1 MQSCHHHS
9 SPGRVLA
16 ALVPLVALVL
26 ACGAPARNSPA
37 PVVAPEGLW
46 EGNFVIGGHRHAMR
60 LELTTESTRLSAFLD
75 VPDQYATRYT
85 ISDLAVS
92 GNELSFAFP
101 AVLPPARFVGLIERG
116 RIVGSVTAPVDRDS
130 ARGSFELW
138 RRPSA
143 KPPYR
148 TVDVSFRNG
157 DVPLR
162 GTLYLP
168 ANALPAP
175 AVVFLHGSG
184 PQTRE
189 SYLRFFADHFAR
201 HGIASLVY
209 DKRNTGR
216 TDIPLWQQGGGTFD
230 ELAADAAAAARI
242 LSARPEIDSSR
253 SGYWGLSQGAWLAPI
268 AARRAGRAAFLVLI
282 SGGGVTPAEQ
292 ELYDDEFKLRELGY
306 PQPVIDSALALLRDA
321 DQYVR
326 TGADAEWIRLQA
338 HLAVVRSRPWFP
350 QLDRFPLILPRE
362 AGAWSGLRPDLD
374 YDPRPAL
381 RANAVPSLVL
391 LGERDPLTPTTETA
405 RRIEAAA
412 REAGNGGVRIHV
424 IQGAD
429 HGLFVPSGIRTRWFE
444 QSPAT
449 GWVDEM
455 TAWIR
460 QVTASAAPS
469 RARSESTPRCRG
481 CAAGKQSGLS
491 YGCSSRPR
499 SPRWSC
505 RSP

>member
-1 MQSCHHHS
+1 M
-9 SPGRVLA
+9 
-16 ALVPLVALVL
+16 
-26 ACGAPARNSPA
+26 
-37 PVVAPEGLW
+37 
-46 EGNFVIGGHRHAMR
+46 
-60 LELTTESTRLSAFLD
+60 D
-75 VPDQYATRYT
+75 VPDQYATRYA
-85 ISDLAVS
+85 ISDLTIAAK
-92 GNELSFAFP
+92 ELSFGFP
-101 AVLPPARFVGLIERG
+101 AALPPARFVGVIERG
-116 RIVGSVTAPVDRDS
+116 RIAGSVTTLLDRDS
-130 ARGSFELW
+130 VHGSFELS

-148 TVDVSFRNG
+148 TVEVRFQNG

-168 ANALPAP
+168 ADVVLAP

-216 TDIPLWQQGGGTFD
+216 TDIPLWQQGGGTFE

-242 LSARPEIDSSR
+242 LRARPEIDSSR
-253 SGYWGLSQGAWLAPI
+253 IGFWGLSQGAWIAPI
-268 AARRAGRAAFLVLI
+268 AARRADRAAFLVLI

-326 TGADAEWIRLQA
+326 TGEDAEWNRLQA
-338 HLAVVRSRPWFP
+338 HLTAVRSRPWFP
-350 QLDRFPLILPRE
+350 LLDRFPLILPRE

-374 YDPRPAL
+374 YDPRPVL
-381 RANAVPSLVL
+381 RANGVPSLVL
-391 LGERDPLTPTTETA
+391 LGERDPLTPTAETA

-412 REAGNGGVRIHV
+412 RDAGNPRVRIRV
-424 IQGAD
+424 IPGAD
-429 HGLFVPSGIRTRWFE
+429 HGLFVPSGIRTAWFE
-444 QSPAT
+444 QSPAA

-469 RARSESTPRCRG
+469 PARSGSTPRCPG
-481 CAAGKQSGLS
+481 CAAGRRSGLS

-499 SPRWSC
+499 SPPWSC